1 MDLET
6 LLVALTILVLRIL
19 NYSISTVRMVAIAR
33 NLRLIAAVLAA
44 VEALI
49 FAVVIA
55 QIVTNLTDIP
65 NLIAYC
71 LGASVGSWLGM
82 VLEGR
87 LITSYMIMNVITPVR
102 GHDIAIALREAG
114 FGVTEM
120 RGEGRDG
127 VVTTLRSTLNK
138 RDVPR
143 ANQLVRNISPD
154 AFITTEEARAIHRG
168 WLRTPQRNRWV

>member
-1 MDLET
+1 MNLET
-6 LLVALTILVLRIL
+6 LLVALVILVLRIL

-33 NLRLIAAVLAA
+33 NMRLIAAVMAA

-49 FAVVIA
+49 FALVIA
-55 QIVTNLTDIP
+55 QVITNLDDIP
-65 NLIAYC
+65 SVVAYC
-71 LGASVGSWLGM
+71 LGASVGSYLGM
-82 VLEGR
+82 VLEAR
-87 LITSYMIMNVITPVR
+87 LITSYMIMNVITPIR

-120 RGEGRDG
+120 RGEGRNG

-138 RDVPR
+138 RDLPH